1 MDTFGNQTSFLA
13 NDERH
18 EGREAVRAFSG
29 ECFRAFPD
37 LRFATTPLHVGEE
50 AIPVELG
57 LSGTHTGTWFG
68 IPPTGR
74 RFETPVCAVF
84 IFDAHDTMAGERGS
98 FDLALMRR
106 QLGPLPP
113 S

>member
-1 MDTFGNQTSFLA
+1 MDSLGNQTSVLA

-29 ECFRAFPD
+29 ECFRAFPG
-37 LRFATTPLHVGEE
+37 LRFATTPLRLGEE

-68 IPPTGR
+68 IPPSGR
-74 RFETPVCAVF
+74 CCETPVCAVF
-84 IFDAHDTMAGERGS
+84 IVDAHDETAG
-98 FDLALMRR
+98 
-106 QLGPLPP
+106 
-113 S
+113 

>member
-1 MDTFGNQTSFLA
+1 MDTFGNQTSVLG

-18 EGREAVRAFSG
+18 AGREAVCAFSG
-29 ECFRAFPD
+29 ECFRAYPV
-37 LRFATTPLHVGEE
+37 LRFATPPLHVGEE

-57 LSGTHTGTWFG
+57 LSGMPTGTWFG

-74 RFETPVCAVF
+74 RFGTSVCAVF
-84 IFDAHDTMAGERGS
+84 IFDAYDAMAGERGS
-98 FDLALMRR
+98 CDLALMRR

>member
-13 NDERH
+13 NYERR
-18 EGREAVRAFSG
+18 EGREAVRAFSR
-29 ECFRAFPD
+29 ECFRAFSD

-74 RFETPVCAVF
+74 RCETPVCAVF
-84 IFDAHDTMAGERGS
+84 IFDAHDTRASERGS

-106 QLGPLPP
+106 QLGLLPT

>member
-1 MDTFGNQTSFLA
+1 MDTFGNQASFLA

-18 EGREAVRAFSG
+18 EGREAARPFSG

-37 LRFATTPLHVGEE
+37 LRFATTLLHVGEE
-50 AIPVELG
+50 AILVELG
-57 LSGTHTGTWFG
+57 VSGTHTGTWFG

-84 IFDAHDTMAGERGS
+84 IFDAHDTMADEHGS

-106 QLGPLPP
+106 QLGLLPL

>member
-1 MDTFGNQTSFLA
+1 MDTFGNQTSIPA
-13 NDERH
+13 NHEPH
-18 EGREAVRAFSG
+18 EGRDAVRAFSG
-29 ECFRAFPD
+29 ECFRVFPD

-57 LSGTHTGTWFG
+57 LSGTHTDPWFG

-84 IFDAHDTMAGERGS
+84 IFDAHGTMAGERGS

-106 QLGPLPP
+106 
-113 S
+113 

>member
-29 ECFRAFPD
+29 ECFRAFPN
-37 LRFATTPLHVGEE
+37 LQFATTPLHVGEE

-57 LSGTHTGTWFG
+57 PSGTHTGTWFG

-74 RFETPVCAVF
+74 RCETPVCAVF

-98 FDLALMRR
+98 FDWALMRR

>member
-1 MDTFGNQTSFLA
+1 MDTFGNQTIFLA

-29 ECFRAFPD
+29 ESFRAFPD
-37 LRFATTPLHVGEE
+37 LWFATTPLHVGEE

-57 LSGTHTGTWFG
+57 LSGTLTGTWFG

-84 IFDAHDTMAGERGS
+84 SFDAHDTMAGERGS